1 MVYHKWLT
9 ISELSKYL
17 KIGRTKLYQLAQQG
31 KIPASKVGDQWR
43 FDREEIDAWMKKMQ
57 PKKNKHA

>member
-1 MVYHKWLT
+1 L
-9 ISELSKYL
+9 SEYL

-31 KIPASKVGDQWR
+31 KILASKVGDQWR